1 MRLLYITA
9 GYPFG
14 GTAESFLE
22 PELAE
27 LAALGVEVDVL
38 PVRRG
43 GDARAMPPGVRLRPE
58 TLAGAW
64 RGALRGRRLRGLA
77 RLLPVLARSPR
88 ALARNAAVLPLTTSV
103 AAAIH
108 DEAAYDHIHAH
119 WLSHT
124 STCALGISEL
134 TGTPFSITAHRWD
147 VYVEN
152 LFATKAR
159 RASFVRFI
167 ARRCRAAFEAQV
179 GAGTGRLVDLHMGVE
194 AVGGPSTPH
203 VGDDG
208 VGPTRLVAVG
218 SLLPVKGQRHLV
230 EAVAQLRDRGVD
242 TSLDIY
248 GGGPLHDELSRQ
260 VSDLGLDDRVV
271 LRGVRPRD
279 ELAAAYARGDYDVF
293 VMPSVDLGGG
303 EHEGVPVSIMEA
315 MAVGVPVVATHTG
328 GIPELVVDGVTGLLV
343 PQQSPSA
350 LADAVARI
358 SADRGLA
365 FRLGTAGAHHV
376 REEFDAATI
385 ARRLLDLMQG

>member
-1 MRLLYITA
+1 
-9 GYPFG
+9 
-14 GTAESFLE
+14 
-22 PELAE
+22 
-27 LAALGVEVDVL
+27 
-38 PVRRG
+38 
-43 GDARAMPPGVRLRPE
+43 
-58 TLAGAW
+58 
-64 RGALRGRRLRGLA
+64 
-77 RLLPVLARSPR
+77 
-88 ALARNAAVLPLTTSV
+88 
-103 AAAIH
+103 
-108 DEAAYDHIHAH
+108 
-119 WLSHT
+119 
-124 STCALGISEL
+124 
-134 TGTPFSITAHRWD
+134 
-147 VYVEN
+147 
-152 LFATKAR
+152 
-159 RASFVRFI
+159 
-167 ARRCRAAFEAQV
+167 
-179 GAGTGRLVDLHMGVE
+179 MGVE
-194 AVGGPSTPH
+194 AVGEPSTAH
-203 VGDDG
+203 VGDHG

-248 GGGPLHDELSRQ
+248 GDGPLHDELSRQ

-315 MAVGVPVVATHTG
+315 MAVGVPVVATDTG

-365 FRLGTAGAHHV
+365 LRLGTAGAHHV